1 MAANTELGKAYVQ
14 IIPSAQGISGKITE
28 ALGGESASAGQAA
41 GESWAQKLV
50 STAKK
55 ALVAAGIG
63 KLISMSLTEG
73 AALEQAIGGV
83 ETLYGDAAE
92 TIKAYAKDAFR
103 TAGLSA
109 NDYMEQSTSFA
120 AALVSSLS
128 GDTAAAAE
136 AANTALTD
144 MADNANKMGTDMESI
159 QNAYQGFAKGNYT
172 MLDNLKLGY
181 GGTQSEMKRLLA
193 DAQKLTGVKYDISN
207 LADVYSAIH
216 VVQTE
221 LGISGL
227 TAEQAA
233 EAVASGAM
241 TQEEAFAAMGTTAKE
256 AATTLSG
263 SFAAMKSAASNVLG
277 ALTIGDG
284 EMLKN
289 SLNGLAD
296 TAVTFLVGN
305 LMPALGN
312 ILSALPDAAVTLVT
326 SLAASLQA
334 QAPGL
339 LQSGVELLQN
349 IVSGIVTGLPQIL
362 QSGADMIAGYRQAIS
377 EQFPQILESGAQ
389 MLQNL
394 VNGILQNLPALVSSA
409 LELIGQLVGVFLDC
423 LPQLLQSGVQ
433 LILSLVDG
441 VIQSLPQVA
450 SAAFTTIAHLAASLL
465 TRAPDILQSGI
476 TLIGELAAGLVNAI
490 PQVVSA
496 AGQIISDFMDKF
508 SQTDWLS
515 LGRNIIDGIIAGIR
529 NAMDSL
535 GGAIRDVADSALNAA
550 KNALGIHSPSALFRD
565 EIGKQIPAGM
575 ALGIEGGAP
584 TVRRALQS
592 LTFGLEAAVPVRT
605 AALPFG
611 NTPALAGGGFVQTN
625 SFTFHINESM
635 TPAEL
640 TREAEDMAVRLR
652 WKLP

>member
-1 MAANTELGKAYVQ
+1 MAATTELGKAYVQ
-14 IIPSAQGISGKITE
+14 IIPSAKGISGKITE

-41 GESWAQKLV
+41 GESWAKKLV

-83 ETLYGDAAE
+83 ETLYGNAAD

-144 MADNANKMGTDMESI
+144 MADNANKMGTDMEAI

-193 DAQKLTGVKYDISN
+193 DAQKLTGVKYDINN

-221 LGISGL
+221 LGI
-227 TAEQAA
+227 T
-233 EAVASGAM
+233 
-241 TQEEAFAAMGTTAKE
+241 GTTAKE
-256 AATTLSG
+256 AATTLTG

-305 LMPALGN
+305 LMPAIGN

-326 SLAASLQA
+326 SLASSLQA

-339 LQSGVELLQN
+339 LQSGIELLQN
-349 IVSGIVTGLPQIL
+349 IVSGIVTGLPQLL
-362 QSGADMIAGYRQAIS
+362 QSGEDMIAGYRQAIS
-377 EQFPQILESGAQ
+377 EQFPQILESGSQ

-423 LPQLLQSGVQ
+423 LPQLLQSGVS

-441 VIQSLPQVA
+441 IIQSLPQVA
-450 SAAFTTIAHLAASLL
+450 GAAFTTIAKLAASLL
-465 TRAPDILQSGI
+465 SRAPDILQSGI
-476 TLIGELAAGLVNAI
+476 TIIGELAAGLIRAL
-490 PQVVSA
+490 PKVVSA
-496 AGQIISDFMDKF
+496 AGQIISDFRDKF

-529 NAMDSL
+529 NAMGAL
-535 GGAIRDVADSALNAA
+535 GGAIRDVADSAISAA

-565 EIGKQIPAGM
+565 EIGRQIPAGM
-575 ALGIEGGAP
+575 ALGIEKNMGLVDGALSDMNGTAFGTVQNALRGWSFGGAVMP
-584 TVRRALQS
+584 
-592 LTFGLEAAVPVRT
+592 
-605 AALPFG
+605 
-611 NTPALAGGGFVQTN
+611 QTN
-625 SFTFHINESM
+625 SYTIQM
-635 TPAEL
+635 TVNAADGQSV
-640 TREAEDMAVRLR
+640 REVADAVMERLQWAIDR
-652 WKLP
+652 KEAAFA

>member
-221 LGISGL
+221 LGI
-227 TAEQAA
+227 T
-233 EAVASGAM
+233 
-241 TQEEAFAAMGTTAKE
+241 GTTAKE
-256 AATTLSG
+256 AATTLTG

-305 LMPALGN
+305 LMPAIGN

-326 SLAASLQA
+326 SLASSLQA

-339 LQSGVELLQN
+339 LQSGIELLQN
-349 IVSGIVTGLPQIL
+349 IVSGIVTGLPQLL

-377 EQFPQILESGAQ
+377 EQFPQILESGSQ

-394 VNGILQNLPALVSSA
+394 VNGILQNLPAIVSSA

-423 LPQLLQSGVQ
+423 LPQLLQSGVS

-441 VIQSLPQVA
+441 IIQSLPQVA
-450 SAAFTTIAHLAASLL
+450 GAAFTTIAKLAASLL
-465 TRAPDILQSGI
+465 SRAPDILQSGI
-476 TLIGELAAGLVNAI
+476 TIIGELAAGLIRAL
-490 PQVVSA
+490 PKVVSA
-496 AGQIISDFMDKF
+496 AGQIISDFRDKF

-529 NAMDSL
+529 NAMGAL
-535 GGAIRDVADSALNAA
+535 GGAIRDVADSAISAA

-565 EIGKQIPAGM
+565 EIGRQIPAGM
-575 ALGIEGGAP
+575 ALGIEKNMGLVDGALSDMNS
-584 TVRRALQS
+584 TAFGVAQNAVRGWS
-592 LTFGLEAAVPVRT
+592 FDRT
-605 AALPFG
+605 ARAP
-611 NTPALAGGGFVQTN
+611 QTN
-625 SFTFHINESM
+625 SYTIQM
-635 TPAEL
+635 TVNAAEGQSVRGVADAVMERL
-640 TREAEDMAVRLR
+640 QWAIDRKEAAFA
-652 WKLP
+652 

>member
-1 MAANTELGKAYVQ
+1 MAATTELGKAYVQ
-14 IIPSAQGISGKITE
+14 IIPSAKGISGKITE

-50 STAKK
+50 SSAKK
-55 ALVAAGIG
+55 ALAAAGLG
-63 KLISMSLTEG
+63 KVLLDTVKEG

-83 ETLYGDAAE
+83 ETLYGNAAD

-181 GGTQSEMKRLLA
+181 GGTKTEMERLLK
-193 DAQKLTGVKYDISN
+193 DAQKLTGVKYDIGN

-221 LGISGL
+221 LGI
-227 TAEQAA
+227 T
-233 EAVASGAM
+233 
-241 TQEEAFAAMGTTAKE
+241 GTTAKE

-305 LMPALGN
+305 LMPAIGN
-312 ILSALPDAAVTLVT
+312 ILSALPDAAATLIT
-326 SLAASLQA
+326 SLASSLKA

-339 LQSGVELLQN
+339 LQSGIELLQN
-349 IVSGIVTGLPQIL
+349 IVSGIVTGLPQLL

-377 EQFPQILESGAQ
+377 EQFPQILESGSQ

-394 VNGILQNLPALVSSA
+394 VNGILQNLPTLVSSA
-409 LELIGQLVGVFLDC
+409 LELIGQMVGVFWDC

-433 LILSLVDG
+433 LILSLADG
-441 VIQSLPQVA
+441 VLQSLPQVA
-450 SAAFTTIAHLAASLL
+450 SAAFTTIAKLAASMLS
-465 TRAPDILQSGI
+465 RAPDILQSGI
-476 TLIGELAAGLVNAI
+476 TLIGELAAGLIRALPKVA
-490 PQVVSA
+490 SA
-496 AGQIISDFMDKF
+496 AVQIISDIKDKF
-508 SQTDWLS
+508 SRTDWLS
-515 LGRNIIDGIIAGIR
+515 LGRNIVDGIISGIR
-529 NAMDSL
+529 NAMDAL
-535 GGAIRDVADSALNAA
+535 GVAIRDVASSALNAA

-565 EIGKQIPAGM
+565 EIGRQIPAGM
-575 ALGIEGGAP
+575 ALGIEKNMGLVDGALSDMNS
-584 TVRRALQS
+584 TAFGVIQNAVRGWSFDGTARALHTNSYTIQMNVNAAEGQS
-592 LTFGLEAAVPVRT
+592 VREVADAVMERLQWAIDRKEAA
-605 AALPFG
+605 
-611 NTPALAGGGFVQTN
+611 FV
-625 SFTFHINESM
+625 
-635 TPAEL
+635 
-640 TREAEDMAVRLR
+640 
-652 WKLP
+652 

>member
-28 ALGGESASAGQAA
+28 ALGGESASAGRSA
-41 GESWAQKLV
+41 GESWTQNLIGV
-50 STAKK
+50 AKK
-55 ALVAAGIG
+55 ALAAAGIG
-63 KLISMSLTEG
+63 KALSLALTEG

-83 ETLYGDAAE
+83 ETLYGNAAE
-92 TIKAYAKDAFR
+92 TIKTYAKDAFR

-144 MADNANKMGTDMESI
+144 MADNANKMGTDMADI

-193 DAQKLTGVKYDISN
+193 DAQKLTGMKYDIRN

-221 LGISGL
+221 LGI
-227 TAEQAA
+227 T
-233 EAVASGAM
+233 
-241 TQEEAFAAMGTTAKE
+241 GTTAKE
-256 AATTLSG
+256 AATTLTG

-305 LMPALGN
+305 LMPAIGN
-312 ILSALPDAAVTLVT
+312 ILSALPDTAVTLVT

-349 IVSGIVTGLPQIL
+349 IVNGIVTGLPQLL
-362 QSGADMIAGYRQAIS
+362 QSGADMIAGYRKTIS
-377 EQFPQILESGAQ
+377 ERFPQILEAGSQ

-409 LELIGQLVGVFLDC
+409 LVLIGQLVGVFLDC
-423 LPQLLQSGVQ
+423 LPQLLQSGVK

-441 VIQSLPQVA
+441 VLQSLPHVA
-450 SAAFTTIAHLAASLL
+450 SAAFTTIAKLAASLL
-465 TRAPDILQSGI
+465 SRAPDILQSGI
-476 TLIGELAAGLVNAI
+476 TLIGELAAGLIRAI
-490 PQVVSA
+490 PTVVSA
-496 AGQIISDFMDKF
+496 AGQIISDFKNKF

-529 NAMDSL
+529 NAMGAL
-535 GGAIRDVADSALNAA
+535 GGAIRDVADSAISAA

-565 EIGKQIPAGM
+565 EIGRQIPAGM
-575 ALGIEGGAP
+575 ALGIEKNMGLVDGALSDMNGTAFGTVQNAMRGWSFGG
-584 TVRRALQS
+584 TVM
-592 LTFGLEAAVPVRT
+592 P
-605 AALPFG
+605 
-611 NTPALAGGGFVQTN
+611 QTN
-625 SFTFHINESM
+625 SYTIQM
-635 TPAEL
+635 TVNAADGQSV
-640 TREAEDMAVRLR
+640 REVADAVMERLQWAIDR
-652 WKLP
+652 KEAAFA

>member
-1 MAANTELGKAYVQ
+1 MAATTELGKAYVQ
-14 IIPSAQGISGKITE
+14 IIPSAKGISGKITE

-50 STAKK
+50 SSAKK
-55 ALVAAGIG
+55 ALAAAGLG
-63 KLISMSLTEG
+63 KVLLDTVREG
-73 AALEQAIGGV
+73 AALEQALGGV
-83 ETLYGDAAE
+83 ETLYGNAAD

-144 MADNANKMGTDMESI
+144 MSDNANKMGTDMEAI

-181 GGTQSEMKRLLA
+181 GGTKTEMERLLK

-216 VVQTE
+216 AVQVE

-227 TAEQAA
+227 TAERAA

-263 SFAAMKSAASNVLG
+263 SFAAMRAAASNVLG

-349 IVSGIVTGLPQIL
+349 IVSGIVTGLPQLL
-362 QSGADMIAGYRQAIS
+362 QSGADVIAGYRQAIS
-377 EQFPQILESGAQ
+377 EQFPQILESGSQ

-394 VNGILQNLPALVSSA
+394 VNGILNNLPNLLSSG

-490 PQVVSA
+490 PRVVSA

-515 LGRNIIDGIIAGIR
+515 LGKAIIDGIIAGIR

-550 KNALGIHSPSALFRD
+550 KNALGIHSPSTLFRD

-575 ALGIEGGAP
+575 ALGIEEGAP

-605 AALPFG
+605 AAAPLG

-625 SFTFHINESM
+625 SFTFHINESL

>member
-1 MAANTELGKAYVQ
+1 MAATTELGKAYVQ
-14 IIPSAQGISGKITE
+14 IIPSAKGISGKITE

-41 GESWAQKLV
+41 GESWAKKLV

-83 ETLYGDAAE
+83 ETLYGNAAD
-92 TIKAYAKDAFR
+92 TITAYAKDAFR

-144 MADNANKMGTDMESI
+144 MADNANKMGTDMEAI

-193 DAQKLTGVKYDISN
+193 DAQKLTGVKYDINN

-221 LGISGL
+221 LGI
-227 TAEQAA
+227 T
-233 EAVASGAM
+233 
-241 TQEEAFAAMGTTAKE
+241 GTTAKE
-256 AATTLSG
+256 AATTLTG

-305 LMPALGN
+305 LMPAIGN

-326 SLAASLQA
+326 SLASSLQA

-339 LQSGVELLQN
+339 LQSGIELLQN
-349 IVSGIVTGLPQIL
+349 IVSGIVTGLPQLL
-362 QSGADMIAGYRQAIS
+362 QSGEDMIAGYRQAIS
-377 EQFPQILESGAQ
+377 EQFPQILESGSQ

-423 LPQLLQSGVQ
+423 LPQLLQSGVS

-441 VIQSLPQVA
+441 IIQSLPQVA
-450 SAAFTTIAHLAASLL
+450 GAAFTTIAKLAASLL
-465 TRAPDILQSGI
+465 SRAPDILQSGI
-476 TLIGELAAGLVNAI
+476 TIIGELAAGLIRAL
-490 PQVVSA
+490 PKVVSA
-496 AGQIISDFMDKF
+496 AGQIISDFRDKF

-529 NAMDSL
+529 NAMGAL
-535 GGAIRDVADSALNAA
+535 GGAIRDVADSAISAA

-565 EIGKQIPAGM
+565 EIGRQIPAGM
-575 ALGIEGGAP
+575 ALGIEKNMGLVDGALSDMNGTAFGTVQNALRGWSFGGAVMP
-584 TVRRALQS
+584 
-592 LTFGLEAAVPVRT
+592 
-605 AALPFG
+605 
-611 NTPALAGGGFVQTN
+611 QTN
-625 SFTFHINESM
+625 SYTIQM
-635 TPAEL
+635 TVNAADGQSV
-640 TREAEDMAVRLR
+640 REVADAVMERLQWAIDR
-652 WKLP
+652 KEAAFA